1 MAVRRSR
8 SAADGRSSN
17 AVVDFLEKLEHPHKP
32 AIEALRSIILRV
44 DSRIREEV
52 KWNAPSFYITE
63 HFATF
68 KLRPLSTV
76 QIVLHTGA
84 KVKSNAGAV
93 EIDDPEGLLTWPAT
107 DRCLA
112 TFSGM
117 EDVELRGAAFEQIVR
132 QWIAR
137 TSVAES

>member
-1 MAVRRSR
+1 MAGRGSK
-8 SAADGRSSN
+8 SAAGRSSSN
-17 AVVDFLEKLEHPHKP
+17 AVVDFLEKLDHPHK
-32 AIEALRSIILRV
+32 AVIEALRSIILRV

-68 KLRPLSTV
+68 KLRPLNTV
-76 QIVLHTGA
+76 QLVLHTGA
-84 KVKSNAGAV
+84 KVKDNAGAV
-93 EIDDPEGLLTWPAT
+93 EIDDPAGLLTRPAT

-117 EDVELRGAAFEQIVR
+117 EDVESRGAAFEQIVK
-132 QWIAR
+132 QWIER